1 MESLALL
8 AAVIGLVVLTSGP
21 LSVAAF
27 IACYPYTAGILGAL
41 ATIIGIWWAY
51 SVRGQTA
58 LIALA
63 SAAMGV
69 WSLLQAWRH
78 DTAQ

>member
-1 MESLALL
+1 MESLAIL
-8 AAVIGLVVLTSGP
+8 AAVIGLAVLVSGP
-21 LSVAAF
+21 LSVAAL
-27 IACYPYTAGILGAL
+27 IAGYPYTAGILGAL
-41 ATIIGIWWAY
+41 STIIGIWWAY

-63 SAAMGV
+63 SAGMGL

-78 DTAQ
+78 DAAQ